1 MPLTDLAVRNTKA
14 AAQPIKLSDG
24 GGLHLLI
31 QPSGSKLWRLA
42 YRFRGKQKT
51 LALGSYP
58 TVTLGQARAKRNEAK
73 KLLVEAVDPSVQRKL
88 DKAKGGTGNTFK
100 DVANELL
107 AKLEAEGRAPITLRK
122 KRWLLGLAFPTIG
135 ARPINEITVP
145 EIHSVLNSVQARGRR
160 ETARRLR
167 STCGKVFR
175 YAIATG
181 RAVETGRSQ
190 ASTVRSRIQ

>member
-107 AKLEAEGRAPITLRK
+107 AKLEAEGARADHSQEK
-122 KRWLLGLAFPTIG
+122 ALATWSG
-135 ARPINEITVP
+135 VSHNRRPP
-145 EIHSVLNSVQARGRR
+145 DQ
-160 ETARRLR
+160 
-167 STCGKVFR
+167 
-175 YAIATG
+175 
-181 RAVETGRSQ
+181 
-190 ASTVRSRIQ
+190 